1 MNKRIYTQPTCT
13 IVGLKPARIIC
24 TSGGGIDEEEQTISV
39 YEIEV
44 EEAW

>member
-24 TSGGGIDEEEQTISV
+24 TSDGGIDEEEKTISV
-39 YEIEV
+39 YETEV
-44 EEAW
+44 DVAW